1 MSTTKATAV
10 KATSKFAKAVL
21 AELNKSE
28 QQKQVEAVEEFVET
42 ARIDCEVQLGLFRT
56 GELPRAEQKLKKA
69 QVELE
74 KAQKAYEKSRFTLCD
89 NFRQYVSQR
98 ESALDS
104 VDYAKSQVANA
115 EQEITNVKAQI
126 ATYETVLSDLS

>member
-1 MSTTKATAV
+1 MSTAKTTTV

-42 ARIDCEVQLGLFRT
+42 ARIDAEVQLGLLNN
-56 GELPRAEQKLKKA
+56 GELPKAEQKLKKA
-69 QVELE
+69 QAELA
-74 KAQKAYEKSRFTLCD
+74 KAEKAYEKSRFTLCD
-89 NFRQYVSQR
+89 NFKQYVSQR

-104 VDYAKSQVANA
+104 VDYAKRQVANA

-126 ATYETVLSDLS
+126 ATYEEILSDLS

>member
-1 MSTTKATAV
+1 MTTFKIQIAETKYGNQHRV
-10 KATSKFAKAVL
+10 NG
-21 AELNKSE
+21 ELNKSE

-42 ARIDCEVQLGLFRT
+42 ARIDCEVQLGLFST

-104 VDYAKSQVANA
+104 VDYAKRQVANA